1 MEVKLALYEFCKEV
15 GTEREEE
22 ILRGYL
28 MGEEGGGRG
37 RERGLREAEW
47 LACTLTLYGIPPR
60 QALALTEQSK
70 KEKNRIANVE
80 CVCDQF
86 CAATFPELVEKMESL
101 HAPSSATVRLLP
113 LMKSKL
119 PHPLNVPFTVPY
131 SETMRKCS
139 DRFASD
145 S

>member
-37 RERGLREAEW
+37 RERELREAEW

-70 KEKNRIANVE
+70 KKKPNYKCRV
-80 CVCDQF
+80 CV
-86 CAATFPELVEKMESL
+86 
-101 HAPSSATVRLLP
+101 
-113 LMKSKL
+113 
-119 PHPLNVPFTVPY
+119 
-131 SETMRKCS
+131 
-139 DRFASD
+139 
-145 S
+145 